1 MMYTFRNY
9 RLACLGALVGVV
21 LGGVALLTQDA
32 VARSERNAMV
42 MESSAATINGA
53 PFVPLQP
60 GRLPAGTTFV
70 IADARTH
77 ANGTT
82 GDVDVFYRLSD
93 GSRLHIWQTNRSLAE
108 LGPKNP
114 LNDSGVDHPRA
125 LATWRESPGFSG
137 RVTAVSSLVRGRVV
151 SIDAT
156 LPVDELL
163 QIAESLR

>member
-1 MMYTFRNY
+1 MYSFRNY

-21 LGGVALLTQDA
+21 LGGVTLLTQDA

-42 MESSAATINGA
+42 SSSAATISGA
-53 PFVPLQP
+53 PFMPLQP

-93 GSRLHIWQTNRSLAE
+93 GSRFHIWQTNRSPAE

-137 RVTAVSSLVRGRVV
+137 RVTVVSALVRGRVV
-151 SIDAT
+151 SIDAK